1 MSMNEFSFIDKRLA
15 TVFITLFVVALG
27 FGVILPVLPFFTERL
42 AFGEGVSSVEI
53 TYHIG
58 FLTSVYPF
66 FQMLFAPLWG
76 RWSDRVGRKSLML
89 IGIAGFVLMQLLIG
103 AATSFWLLYLARIIG
118 GIFTSAIIPV
128 GYALI
133 SDLTS
138 AYKRSL
144 GIALGGTSYSLGIVV
159 GPFIGGLLSQRD
171 WHWNLQW
178 GHFLINGYSIP
189 FFFLTIIGLLLFPLV
204 NRGLQN
210 EAAFLLAEKPKRS
223 RASTWY
229 QRVRDLLPILFL
241 SFIYQIALTLFEAVF
256 SIFSKNEL
264 QYNAATIGYGFMVCA
279 LVMALLQ
286 PLVVSTRIKKIISGR
301 KQIILGFGIF
311 GVGVLLLL
319 LTDQLLYVFL
329 FIGLLAA
336 GGAFITP
343 NVTSL
348 ISLKGEE
355 VAGEALGIQKSTDSL
370 GQVIGPIIG
379 SWLLTLNTSLPYFLV
394 GTVVI
399 VVAIFLFTSKKF
411 VALYEGN

>member
-1 MSMNEFSFIDKRLA
+1 MNEFSFIDKRLA
-15 TVFITLFVVALG
+15 TVFIMLFVVALG

-42 AFGEGVSSVEI
+42 ALGEGVSSDQI
-53 TYHIG
+53 TFHIG

-89 IGIAGFVLMQLLIG
+89 MGIAGFVAMQLLIG
-103 AATSFWLLYLARIIG
+103 LATSFWLLYLARIIG

-138 AYKRSL
+138 ADKRSL
-144 GIALGGTSYSLGIVV
+144 GIALGGTSYSLGVVV

-171 WHWNLQW
+171 WHWNLEW

-189 FFFLTIIGLLLFPLV
+189 FFFLAIIGLLLFPLV

-210 EAAFLLAEKPKRS
+210 GAFLLAEKPKRS
-223 RASTWY
+223 RALTWY
-229 QRVRDLLPILFL
+229 QIVRDLFPLLFL

-256 SIFSKNEL
+256 SIFSKNGL

-319 LTDQLLYVFL
+319 LTDQLLYVLL

-348 ISLKGEE
+348 ISLKGEK

-379 SWLLTLNTSLPYFLV
+379 SWLLTLNTFLPYLLTGIMVLLV
-394 GTVVI
+394 AGYLLI
-399 VVAIFLFTSKKF
+399 SKKF
-411 VALYEGN
+411 MTVYGSD

>member
-1 MSMNEFSFIDKRLA
+1 MNEFSFIDKRLA

-42 AFGEGVSSVEI
+42 ALGEGVSSDQI
-53 TYHIG
+53 TFHIG

-89 IGIAGFVLMQLLIG
+89 MGIAGFVAMQLLIG
-103 AATSFWLLYLARIIG
+103 VATSFWLLYLARIIG

-138 AYKRSL
+138 TDKRSL
-144 GIALGGTSYSLGIVV
+144 GIALGGTSYSLGVVV

-171 WHWNLQW
+171 WHWNLEW

-189 FFFLTIIGLLLFPLV
+189 FFFLAIIGLLLFPLI
-204 NRGLQN
+204 NKGLQN
-210 EAAFLLAEKPKRS
+210 RAFLLAEKPKRS
-223 RASTWY
+223 RGATWY
-229 QRVRDLLPILFL
+229 QIARDLFPLLFL

-319 LTDQLLYVFL
+319 LTDQLLYVLL

-348 ISLKGEE
+348 ISLKGEK

-379 SWLLTLNTSLPYFLV
+379 SWLLTLNTFLPYLLTGIMVLLV
-394 GTVVI
+394 AGYLLI
-399 VVAIFLFTSKKF
+399 SKKF
-411 VALYEGN
+411 MTVYGSD

>member
-1 MSMNEFSFIDKRLA
+1 M
-15 TVFITLFVVALG
+15 
-27 FGVILPVLPFFTERL
+27 
-42 AFGEGVSSVEI
+42 
-53 TYHIG
+53 
-58 FLTSVYPF
+58 
-66 FQMLFAPLWG
+66 
-76 RWSDRVGRKSLML
+76 
-89 IGIAGFVLMQLLIG
+89 
-103 AATSFWLLYLARIIG
+103 
-118 GIFTSAIIPV
+118 
-128 GYALI
+128 
-133 SDLTS
+133 
-138 AYKRSL
+138 
-144 GIALGGTSYSLGIVV
+144 
-159 GPFIGGLLSQRD
+159 
-171 WHWNLQW
+171 
-178 GHFLINGYSIP
+178 
-189 FFFLTIIGLLLFPLV
+189 
-204 NRGLQN
+204 
-210 EAAFLLAEKPKRS
+210 
-223 RASTWY
+223 
-229 QRVRDLLPILFL
+229 LPILFL